1 MQYHFMEGHS
11 DKMMDLYP
19 KLIESIIEF
28 RVYYRKLIAERNG
41 ETYRINSEHETC
53 PLAHSYKIIK
63 VADYQYRCEKE
74 LDEETEQL
82 DQESNNIRSID
93 PEQANEQA
101 NEQEYRKSVEIEEM
115 KVKSS
120 IKKEEIKVLEPAKK
134 SNNNLREYSVE
145 DKHTNNEVYDSV
157 NIKIELPIRHNEQAE
172 AHVNDI
178 IPTEEEEK
186 RTNIGTTED
195 NKITARW
202 IKSENEV
209 SQPAL
214 QIEGEESAANGGM
227 CSCSK

>member
-1 MQYHFMEGHS
+1 MQYHFMEGES

-28 RVYYRKLIAERNG
+28 RVYYRKLVAERNG
-41 ETYRINSEHETC
+41 EPYQINSEHETC
-53 PLAHSYKIIK
+53 PLAHSYKIVK

-82 DQESNNIRSID
+82 DQESNNIVSID
-93 PEQANEQA
+93 PEQANEK
-101 NEQEYRKSVEIEEM
+101 EYRKSVEVEEM

-120 IKKEEIKVLEPAKK
+120 IKIEEIKVLEPAKR
-134 SNNNLREYSVE
+134 SNNNLREYLVE
-145 DKHTNNEVYDSV
+145 DKHTNNEIYDSV

-172 AHVNDI
+172 THVNDI

-202 IKSENEV
+202 TKSENEA

-214 QIEGEESAANGGM
+214 QIEGEEAAAIDGGM